1 MIDCIIEK
9 VNERKGAYKLLQ
21 QQKNKIK
28 ESLTIERQQN
38 NYTCEALEIIQK
50 LALETQEQLTFH
62 ITDMVNF
69 AVSQIPFQAA
79 YTFEA
84 KFLIK
89 NNKPACEFFYVRD
102 GQKMQPKFD
111 SGGLLDVVSLALRLS
126 LWSLKKGKKSN
137 IFILDEPFKHLS
149 DDLLPYACDM
159 LRVLTDKLQL
169 QVILI
174 TQKRDFENIADNI
187 LHTILE
193 DTETTIKAL

>member
-1 MIDCIIEK
+1 MIDRIIEK

-89 NNKPACEFFYVRD
+89 NNKPACEFLYVRD